1 MGALAVA
8 FGVLAKGNV
17 NKFTSIRRGSNEG
30 SKMSLEEI
38 FEKIEASEEDE
49 LKDLKLWLFKESIRL
64 RDEKQEFEQRIRD
77 FEREKDNTLK
87 ENRRYEEHLASKIR
101 EMRLEE
107 ELIEKKHE
115 VIKRGF
121 EELDRDRQALNARES
136 QMRQQEA
143 QLSKRMEE
151 GHLYDSNEAAEVLFR
166 GADNILLLKK
176 RYKDLMKMFHPDCL
190 GGDTEMVKSVN
201 RVYDRLMCECD
212 PYGKRRRA

>member
-1 MGALAVA
+1 
-8 FGVLAKGNV
+8 
-17 NKFTSIRRGSNEG
+17 
-30 SKMSLEEI
+30 MSVEEI
-38 FEKIEASEEDE
+38 FAKIESSEEDE

-64 RDEKQEFEQRIRD
+64 RDERQEFEERIKD
-77 FEREKDNTLK
+77 FEREQDTTLK

-101 EMRLEE
+101 EMKLEE

-136 QMRQQEA
+136 LMRQQEA
-143 QLSKRMEE
+143 QLSERLADSC
-151 GHLYDSNEAAEVLFR
+151 LYDSKEAADILFR

-201 RVYDRLMCECD
+201 RVYDRLLGECD